1 MNKMCNLF
9 HEYLIMFVKNV
20 MRISYLEMSLIYK
33 VHVVHDSFMGYMIQ
47 ALLDICISWI
57 YGHLQI
63 CEFIGSQSLEGSG
76 LTVDRYFTWNF

>member
-47 ALLDICISWI
+47 ALLDICISCMDI
-57 YGHLQI
+57 
-63 CEFIGSQSLEGSG
+63 FRTVSSL
-76 LTVDRYFTWNF
+76 DRSL